1 MLRSLQSHRI
11 TPTASGCVYIFVFHC
26 INVKPYDRLV
36 HRLCVFCIC
45 FVLVCWI
52 EKMTTVW
59 GYNKHNGKL
68 LIRITILTT
77 CVCFFF
83 VLNFAYAQKPFSLIY
98 ETPVW
103 HWMSSLNLFD
113 GLLSHRF
120 SQKYIY
126 MRLRAMCNEYQFLF
140 FFSFAICLL
149 NALAA
154 VSSKTYSMLN
164 FNQKQCQINLT
175 VLLWWK
181 RIHYDFFPFRKKLEK
196 EIPPGKIVFLM
207 ITRKRLYYIYLMR
220 IFICNSA
227 VSNCR
232 RFCEFAI
239 SDNADLSRLTHFLH
253 T

>member
-1 MLRSLQSHRI
+1 M
-11 TPTASGCVYIFVFHC
+11 CV
-26 INVKPYDRLV
+26 
-36 HRLCVFCIC
+36 
-45 FVLVCWI
+45 
-52 EKMTTVW
+52 
-59 GYNKHNGKL
+59 
-68 LIRITILTT
+68 
-77 CVCFFF
+77 FFF

-239 SDNADLSRLTHFLH
+239 SDNADLSRNNTLSSHLESVFFSQYSLFFLQEINVFTHLH
-253 T
+253 YDSDKWNTFAHIFQIDVLKSKRYFRFISTYIK